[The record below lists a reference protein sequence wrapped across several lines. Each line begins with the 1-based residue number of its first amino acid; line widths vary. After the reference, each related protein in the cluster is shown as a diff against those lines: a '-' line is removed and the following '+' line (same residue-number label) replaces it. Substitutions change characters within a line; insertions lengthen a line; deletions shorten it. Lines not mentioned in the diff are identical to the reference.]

1 MSDRLK
7 DLDSEHRPL
16 LHRVL
21 DVARRWR
28 LEVGDPMPSEA
39 QLCQELDAGRQQ
51 IREALSALEALGIV
65 ASRQGARRTWKGF
78 DLSSFLRRTT
88 GLLGESDEM
97 LRDLLEVR
105 HALEKSMLPAAA
117 HKLARA
123 DLVRLR
129 ALSREMVILAERGES
144 FEVLDEQF
152 HRALLA
158 PLANSALDAIL
169 QTFWA
174 VFRATRNDDE
184 SVAEDPEIAAMHEQ
198 VIDAIEDGDIQRA
211 VYELDRHFYGI
222 RNRFPDEVLGFS
234 SAATA

>member
-1 MSDRLK
+1 ETPSDGRVEVTTNSASDALASEPRQSCSRSCHRADGETPQPIHITSAQTSYLLTSSSPSSLDHPRPPSYIEPTRQIRRQDGINMSDRLK

-97 LRDLLEVR
+97 L
-105 HALEKSMLPAAA
+105 
-117 HKLARA
+117 
-123 DLVRLR
+123 
-129 ALSREMVILAERGES
+129 
-144 FEVLDEQF
+144 
-152 HRALLA
+152 
-158 PLANSALDAIL
+158 
-169 QTFWA
+169 
-174 VFRATRNDDE
+174 
-184 SVAEDPEIAAMHEQ
+184 
-198 VIDAIEDGDIQRA
+198 
-211 VYELDRHFYGI
+211 
-222 RNRFPDEVLGFS
+222 
-234 SAATA
+234 